1 MKSWESM
8 RLPERRKEVLG
19 QNPEQPLRN
28 GQKGRRLLAANE
40 VTVVWKFTNSKS
52 NIIFKVDGCYRYQK
66 LLRSQVT

>member
-52 NIIFKVDGCYRYQK
+52 NIIFKVDGGYRYQK
-66 LLRSQVT
+66 LLRSQVA